1 MWGKAYMETLSS
13 MTTASQNEEENQHQ
27 QIQNEPLLHSHNQQ
41 TVQCSSSSSCADT
54 NTKTIPLSIHLSFTD
69 TETKTEIVMKK
80 KKRLSNSGS
89 NGHHHHH
96 NGVVLA
102 SLMYHF
108 RRKRRLHR
116 HVFPLLSV
124 ISGCFLLLF
133 AAFSLP
139 LHHHDNLH
147 SVLFLSLYINDVV
160 SVFHFVHFCVFMCFC
175 VCELRLTM
183 RWSSGRVRIRIL
195 FQLSAY
201 RYGLES
207 LLYFKFSVFGF
218 GFLISDSVFVG
229 KWRELRPRFVEN
241 EFLRVV

>member
-1 MWGKAYMETLSS
+1 METLSP

-41 TVQCSSSSSCADT
+41 TVQCSSSSSSADT

-218 GFLISDSVFVG
+218 LISDSVFVG

>member
-54 NTKTIPLSIHLSFTD
+54 NTNTIPLSIHLSFTD

-147 SVLFLSLYINDVV
+147 SVLFRSLYINDVV
-160 SVFHFVHFCVFMCFC
+160 SVFHFVYFCVFMCFC

-207 LLYFKFSVFGF
+207 LLYFKFSVFGIRFFDIGF
-218 GFLISDSVFVG
+218 GFC
-229 KWRELRPRFVEN
+229 RQVEGA
-241 EFLRVV
+241 

>member
-1 MWGKAYMETLSS
+1 METLSS

-41 TVQCSSSSSCADT
+41 TVQCSSSSSSADT

-89 NGHHHHH
+89 NGHSHHHH

-160 SVFHFVHFCVFMCFC
+160 SVFHFVYFCVFMCFC

>member
-1 MWGKAYMETLSS
+1 METLSS

-27 QIQNEPLLHSHNQQ
+27 QIQNELLLHSHNQQ

-160 SVFHFVHFCVFMCFC
+160 SVFHFVYFCVFMCFC

>member
-54 NTKTIPLSIHLSFTD
+54 NTNTIPLSIHLSFTD

-160 SVFHFVHFCVFMCFC
+160 SVFHFVYFCVFMCFC